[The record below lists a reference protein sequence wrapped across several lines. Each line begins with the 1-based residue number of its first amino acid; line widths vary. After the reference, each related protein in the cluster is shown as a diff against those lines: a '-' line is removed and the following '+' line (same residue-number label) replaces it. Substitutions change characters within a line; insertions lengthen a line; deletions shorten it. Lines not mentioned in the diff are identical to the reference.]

1 MLHVALCHAKH
12 IRILVGLRPFLH
24 ELSSRALHNLCSCSL
39 HSCLEQL
46 WTLIHQDEM
55 IGKHVQL
62 PPDQFICKVPTTPA
76 KGGSQ

>member
-1 MLHVALCHAKH
+1 MLHVALCHANH

-24 ELSSRALHNLCSCSL
+24 EPSSRALHDLCICSL
-39 HSCLEQL
+39 HSCLGQL

-55 IGKHVQL
+55 IGNHVQL
-62 PPDQFICKVPTTPA
+62 PPDHFICKVPTTPA